1 MAAFEGSPDFGL
13 RSEQEALIS
22 RPSAVPRCS
31 QVEVPLQHRLA
42 ARADHNSLFGT
53 VATILSGAVAVTH
66 QVTLRQSHPASPPLP
81 RSPPPLPPLSPP
93 PLEACA
99 LADAGIA
106 KPLVSALAAS
116 ALAASALA
124 ASALTASAL
133 VGSALTASALTA
145 SALADAIPGSALAH
159 IISAGTRRT
168 DRVAR
173 TAPLDGDATRGFWAT
188 HASAPASPD
197 WPLVPCRSCCPH
209 GVNRAGGS

>member
-13 RSEQEALIS
+13 RSEQETLIS

-31 QVEVPLQHRLA
+31 QVEISLQHRLA

-81 RSPPPLPPLSPP
+81 QSPRPLPPLSPP
-93 PLEACA
+93 PLAACA

-124 ASALTASAL
+124 
-133 VGSALTASALTA
+133 ASALTA